1 MKTYFW
7 KSVLVMLL
15 MLFLAACSE
24 RSGVLYK
31 KSEAEGGESVRKEAP
46 PAPKLVQP
54 EIVEVPD
61 EEEITI
67 DVEID
72 QEISTEQKP
81 EPKSKPKDK
90 DTDSNTEDYDKI
102 VDNPFLSPQKSPL
115 STFSIDVDAAS
126 YTNTRRY
133 LTGGSLPPK
142 GAVRIEEFINFFD
155 YDYPQPTDTHPF
167 SVTTEVA
174 SCPWNAE
181 NKLVHIG
188 LQGRKLNYSELK
200 PSNLVFLLD
209 VSGSMEDENKLPL
222 LRKSLKIL
230 LEQLN
235 ERDRISIVVY
245 AGASGLV
252 LPSTPA
258 SEKNKIMKVLD
269 NLQAGGST
277 AGGEGIELAY
287 KIAVQ
292 NLIKDGNNR
301 VILATDGDFN
311 VGVSNTSS
319 LVELIEE
326 KRKTGVFLTILGFGM
341 GNYKD
346 NRMESISNAGNGNYY
361 YIDSQ
366 DEAER
371 IFEKEMRATLFTI
384 AKDVK
389 IQVEFN
395 PAQVQAYRLI
405 GYENRKLNDEDF
417 NDDTKDAGELGA
429 GHTVTALY
437 EIIPVGVKSSFVK
450 SVDNLKYQQ
459 VSDTKAANSDE
470 LMTVKLRYK
479 RPKED
484 VSNLLSTEIKNS
496 NTTWDKS
503 SANFRFS
510 AAVAGFGM
518 LLRESP
524 YHNNYSYEQVLNLGK
539 TAQNTDKYRSEFL
552 ELVEKAQKLTRNK

>member
-7 KSVLVMLL
+7 KPIFCLIFFV
-15 MLFLAACSE
+15 FLTKCANQEKGGQATYPQQENLSDGEVATQSKREANEEMPNAAP
-24 RSGVLYK
+24 V
-31 KSEAEGGESVRKEAP
+31 
-46 PAPKLVQP
+46 
-54 EIVEVPD
+54 
-61 EEEITI
+61 
-67 DVEID
+67 
-72 QEISTEQKP
+72 TEQVAPP
-81 EPKSKPKDK
+81 EPKPKPDEPLKSEDK
-90 DTDSNTEDYDKI
+90 DSNTEDYDKI

-133 LTGGSLPPK
+133 LTGGTLPPK

-155 YDYPQPTDTHPF
+155 YDYPQPTDNQPF

-188 LQGRKLNYSELK
+188 LQGKKLDYKDLK
-200 PSNLVFLLD
+200 PSNLVFLID

-235 ERDRISIVVY
+235 ERDRIAIAVY

-292 NLIKDGNNR
+292 NLIKEGNNR

-395 PAQVQAYRLI
+395 PAKVQAYRLI

-450 SVDNLKYQQ
+450 NVDNLKYQQ
-459 VSDTKAANSDE
+459 VTGTKAANSDE
-470 LMTVKLRYK
+470 LMNVKLRYK

-539 TAQNTDKYRSEFL
+539 TAQNADKYRSEFL

>member
-7 KSVLVMLL
+7 KFIFC
-15 MLFLAACSE
+15 LFLVIFLAQCSYQE
-24 RSGVLYK
+24 KGKQANYPQQ
-31 KSEAEGGESVRKEAP
+31 EGGEVATKNRRESEKKEMP
-46 PAPKLVQP
+46 LNAPKMA
-54 EIVEVPD
+54 
-61 EEEITI
+61 
-67 DVEID
+67 D
-72 QEISTEQKP
+72 QEAISEEQIASP
-81 EPKSKPKDK
+81 EPKPSSDDKPKDK
-90 DTDSNTEDYDKI
+90 DIDSNTEDYDKI
-102 VDNPFLSPQKSPL
+102 VDNPFLSPQKNPL

-155 YDYPQPTDTHPF
+155 YDYPQPADNQPF

-188 LQGRKLNYSELK
+188 LQGKKLNYSELK
-200 PSNLVFLLD
+200 PSNLVFLID

-235 ERDRISIVVY
+235 ERDKIAIVVY
-245 AGASGLV
+245 AGSSGLV

-258 SEKNKIMKVLD
+258 SEKNKIMKTLD

-287 KIAVQ
+287 KVAVQ

-395 PAQVQAYRLI
+395 PAKVQAYRLI

-459 VSDTKAANSDE
+459 VTDSKAANSDE

-484 VSNLLSTEIKNS
+484 ISNLLSTEIKNS
-496 NTTWDKS
+496 NLTWDKS

-510 AAVAGFGM
+510 ASVAGFGM

-524 YHNNYSYEQVLNLGK
+524 YHNNYSYEQILNLGK
-539 TAQNTDKYRSEFL
+539 SAQNADKYRSEFL
-552 ELVEKAQKLTRNK
+552 ELVDKAQKLTRNK